1 MINKIMNKT
10 IYIIIF
16 LVPLLII
23 PKAIAPSN
31 ILRYTVLLI
40 CGFILLVLLILKRK
54 ELKFDLIDKTLIAYY
69 ILIIVSTIFSIDI
82 IKSILG
88 ERTRYEGLLTF
99 TVYFLTYYCAKYFLY
114 YDKRLKTFAIITT
127 CITSIIGILQYYN
140 IFPLYYVFDVFNI
153 SYNPGFASSTFGNT
167 NLFGSFLAMAV
178 TAFMALYII
187 RSNKIYLLVSYLT
200 FYVLLLTATRSAWV
214 GVAFASI
221 FGIIYV
227 IKNRK
232 KEIIKRA
239 IHIIIGF
246 ILIFTWILF
255 PANFITNSL
264 PHYSKIMSLS
274 NRLELVNNEMKIA
287 LETGELKESFGSGRI
302 GIWIMVL
309 KVIAIN
315 PMLGSGPDTLAK
327 SLIYN
332 LPLDTINYIEKTNT
346 YIDKAHNDYL
356 QIAATIGIP
365 ALIIYLAFLAQILA
379 KQKNMFRDNTTFILV
394 IPIIAY
400 LVQVFFNIS
409 TISVAPIFWML
420 LGVVQNQQFKD
431 ALTQKKLLEV

>member
-1 MINKIMNKT
+1 
-10 IYIIIF
+10 
-16 LVPLLII
+16 
-23 PKAIAPSN
+23 
-31 ILRYTVLLI
+31 
-40 CGFILLVLLILKRK
+40 
-54 ELKFDLIDKTLIAYY
+54 
-69 ILIIVSTIFSIDI
+69 
-82 IKSILG
+82 
-88 ERTRYEGLLTF
+88 
-99 TVYFLTYYCAKYFLY
+99 
-114 YDKRLKTFAIITT
+114 
-127 CITSIIGILQYYN
+127 
-140 IFPLYYVFDVFNI
+140 
-153 SYNPGFASSTFGNT
+153 
-167 NLFGSFLAMAV
+167 
-178 TAFMALYII
+178 
-187 RSNKIYLLVSYLT
+187 
-200 FYVLLLTATRSAWV
+200 
-214 GVAFASI
+214 
-221 FGIIYV
+221 
-227 IKNRK
+227 
-232 KEIIKRA
+232 
-239 IHIIIGF
+239 
-246 ILIFTWILF
+246 
-255 PANFITNSL
+255 
-264 PHYSKIMSLS
+264 
-274 NRLELVNNEMKIA
+274 MKIA